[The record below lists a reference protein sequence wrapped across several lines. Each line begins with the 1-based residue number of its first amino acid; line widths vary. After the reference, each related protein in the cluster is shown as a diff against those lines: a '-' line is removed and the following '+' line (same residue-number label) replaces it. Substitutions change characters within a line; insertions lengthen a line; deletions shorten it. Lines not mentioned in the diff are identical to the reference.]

1 MSGRT
6 ATLLKRDT
14 GKSVFLWIFAKF
26 FGRAFFTKP
35 YTGASTPWYNSKLG
49 TILQV
54 LLQNGA
60 KHWTTVNL
68 TTEIVIKSKK
78 STLVEFHE
86 IVNYNFVTML
96 HPLNT
101 TLTHFMP
108 QVSFYTLLNIRKPEV
123 FWSFLRVQKETSD
136 IRCVKSCSIFPGIL
150 WDHTVATFNSKTVN
164 FSKNYTRLKENETR
178 GLNR

>member
-1 MSGRT
+1 MECVDIFSFNSELVGFST
-6 ATLLKRDT
+6 FSIIIYIDKLQLHLFYVWVIPYWLLDYC
-14 GKSVFLWIFAKF
+14 SFVDWI
-26 FGRAFFTKP
+26 TEKP
-35 YTGASTPWYNSKLG
+35 ETSRG
-49 TILQV
+49 
-54 LLQNGA
+54 
-60 KHWTTVNL
+60 
-68 TTEIVIKSKK
+68 
-78 STLVEFHE
+78 
-86 IVNYNFVTML
+86 
-96 HPLNT
+96 
-101 TLTHFMP
+101 LTHFMP